1 VGEFWLSSPLIFLRK
16 KNGTNYKKED
26 INLMA
31 EEFKSPVEGAKF
43 VPVETYEIRVAI
55 GELDYTSDL
64 ISANFKSSLSTGYQ
78 TMNLVFELDPTDII
92 LYELY
97 GGQEIKVAIILKR
110 ETSEMG
116 PRIDLDLVLITSNFL
131 LNEKQTESSTKQK
144 DRGILSVRTVVR
156 PAYQIINSLV
166 NAVFIGKDL
175 NSIITSLATS
185 VGAKKLVFD
194 SDGRNNSPID
204 QVCIPP
210 TTFYKIIKEYDRNNP
225 EVFDGFL
232 DQRFG
237 LFNGVPGVFCQF
249 DKTVYIKNLTSKM
262 NKSPVFTIY
271 QMASDTEVKRME
283 EIIKK
288 STDGKTFYTY
298 DTIHTDYSANAK
310 FASLGSNINHVIKP
324 KDTLSAIFNQNLETV
339 AGTYGLIYQNKKI
352 FKNSAIDRKKY
363 YNEDTGNETEQTI
376 FNSRFAR
383 QVADLSTISINLER
397 NLPVLDLIQVGECV
411 DFKPLIVD
419 YLNLSGKY
427 ILWSVDIMFTRP
439 STWETVA
446 SVNLIRTNKISG
458 QEVKPYKNTE
468 TLAIALFNEIK
479 NGKTLNESLA
489 PNITPAKKD
498 INWGHVERLTNQ
510 INKLQENINKTCGGA
525 IETLSLSVRT
535 TCRLWRNELDAAKVA
550 RATEMGTTQSDAE
563 AIREERKR
571 TKIVIPTD
579 IVTVS
584 ENKQANVKPF
594 QEKSKEEIAEAAKDQ
609 QRIEYLENKLFPCE
623 LNPTQ
628 RGCGRSITGLQKELD
643 QLLAKQKSR

>member
-1 VGEFWLSSPLIFLRK
+1 MEQTI
-16 KNGTNYKKED
+16 KKED
-26 INLMA
+26 INLMP

-43 VPVETYEIRVAI
+43 IPAETYEIRVAI

-78 TMNLVFELDPTDII
+78 TMNLAFELDPTDVI

-110 ETSEMG
+110 ETAEMG
-116 PRIDLDLVLITSNFL
+116 QRIDLDLILITSNFL
-131 LNEKQTESSTKQK
+131 LNEKQTEASTKQK

-446 SVNLIRTNKISG
+446 SINLIRTNKISG
-458 QEVKPYKNTE
+458 QEVKSYQQATADP
-468 TLAIALFNEIK
+468 I
-479 NGKTLNESLA
+479 TLNEIDKGQTLNTALA
-489 PNITPAKKD
+489 SPAAPAKKD
-498 INWGHVERLTNQ
+498 VNWGHVERLTNQ
-510 INKLQENINKTCGGA
+510 INKLQKYINKNCGGV

-535 TCRLWRNELDAAKVA
+535 TCRLWGNDLDAAKVA

-563 AIREERKR
+563 AILEERKKAR
-571 TKIVIPTD
+571 VNNLIDSIKVA
-579 IVTVS
+579 
-584 ENKQANVKPF
+584 ENKQPNVKPF
-594 QEKSKEEIAEAAKDQ
+594 QEKSKEEIGKISKNQ
-609 QRIEYLENKLFPCE
+609 QTIDKIQNKLSQCE
-623 LNPTQ
+623 IQPNS
-628 RGCGRSITGLQKELD
+628 RGCSKLQIAVMKEKLHQLIAEERGR
-643 QLLAKQKSR
+643 

>member
-1 VGEFWLSSPLIFLRK
+1 MEQTI
-16 KNGTNYKKED
+16 KKED
-26 INLMA
+26 INLMP

-43 VPVETYEIRVAI
+43 IPAETYEIRVAI

-78 TMNLVFELDPTDII
+78 TMNLAFELDPTDVI

-110 ETSEMG
+110 ETAEMG
-116 PRIDLDLVLITSNFL
+116 QRIDLDLILITSNFL
-131 LNEKQTESSTKQK
+131 LNEKQTEASTKQK

-237 LFNGVPGVFCQF
+237 LFDGVPGVFCQF

-446 SVNLIRTNKISG
+446 SINLIRTNKISG
-458 QEVKPYKNTE
+458 QEVKSYQQATADP
-468 TLAIALFNEIK
+468 I
-479 NGKTLNESLA
+479 TLNEIDKGQTLNTALA
-489 PNITPAKKD
+489 SPAAPAKKD
-498 INWGHVERLTNQ
+498 VNWGHVERLTNQ
-510 INKLQENINKTCGGA
+510 INKLQKYINKNCGGV

-535 TCRLWRNELDAAKVA
+535 TCRLWGNDLDAAKVA

-563 AIREERKR
+563 AILEERKKAR
-571 TKIVIPTD
+571 VNNLIDSIKVA
-579 IVTVS
+579 
-584 ENKQANVKPF
+584 ENKQPNVKPF
-594 QEKSKEEIAEAAKDQ
+594 QEKSKEEIGKISKNQ
-609 QRIEYLENKLFPCE
+609 QTIDKIQNKLSQCE
-623 LNPTQ
+623 IQPNS
-628 RGCGRSITGLQKELD
+628 RGCSKLQIAVMKEKLHQLIAEERGR
-643 QLLAKQKSR
+643 

>member
-1 VGEFWLSSPLIFLRK
+1 MEQTI
-16 KNGTNYKKED
+16 KKED
-26 INLMA
+26 INLMP

-43 VPVETYEIRVAI
+43 VPVETYQIRVAI

-64 ISANFKSSLSTGYQ
+64 ISANFKSSLGTGYQ
-78 TMNLVFELDPTDII
+78 TMNLVFELDPTDVII
-92 LYELY
+92 YELY
-97 GGQEIKVAIILKR
+97 GGQEIKVAIILQR
-110 ETSEMG
+110 ETAEIG
-116 PRIDLDLVLITSNFL
+116 PRIDLDLVLITSDFL
-131 LNEKQTESSTKQK
+131 LNEKQTESSSQQK

-175 NSIITSLATS
+175 NSIITSLASS
-185 VGAKKLVFD
+185 VGAKLVFD
-194 SDGRNNSPID
+194 SDGRNDSSID

-262 NKSPVFTIY
+262 NKSPAFTIY
-271 QMASDTEVKRME
+271 QMATDTETKRME

-288 STDGKTFYTY
+288 STDGETFYTY
-298 DTIHTDYSANAK
+298 DTIHTDYAANAK
-310 FASLGSNINHVIKP
+310 FASLGSNINHIIKP
-324 KDTLSAIFNQNLETV
+324 KDTLSAILNQNLETV
-339 AGTYGLIYQNKKI
+339 AETYGLIYQNKKI

-363 YNEDTGNETEQTI
+363 YNEDTGNELEQTI
-376 FNSRFAR
+376 FNSRFSR
-383 QVADLSTISINLER
+383 QMADLSTISINLER
-397 NLPVLDLIQVGECV
+397 NLPVLGLIQVGECV

-427 ILWSVDIMFTRP
+427 ILWSVDIRFTRP

-458 QEVKPYKNTE
+458 QEVKPYKEKE
-468 TLAIALFNEIK
+468 TLAIALFNEIQ
-479 NGKTLNESLA
+479 NGKTLNEALA
-489 PNITPAKKD
+489 QNATPAKKD
-498 INWGHVERLTNQ
+498 INWGRVERLTNQ
-510 INKLQENINKTCGGA
+510 INKLQATIDKNCGGVVEA
-525 IETLSLSVRT
+525 LSPSTRT
-535 TCRLWRNELDAAKVA
+535 NCRLWRNELDAAKVA

-563 AIREERKR
+563 EIREERKR

-579 IVTVS
+579 SIKVA
-584 ENKQANVKPF
+584 ENKQANIKPF
-594 QEKSKEEIAEAAKDQ
+594 QEKSAEELAEIAKDQ
-609 QRIEYLENKLFPCE
+609 QRIDQLQDWIEDCDGLISVDI
-623 LNPTQ
+623 LN
-628 RGCGRSITGLQKELD
+628 RGCNHRTQARDRAELAK
-643 QLLAKQKSR
+643 LLAKQKSR

>member
-1 VGEFWLSSPLIFLRK
+1 MEQTI
-16 KNGTNYKKED
+16 KKED
-26 INLMA
+26 INLMP

-43 VPVETYEIRVAI
+43 IPAETYEIRVAI

-78 TMNLVFELDPTDII
+78 TMNLAFELDPTDVI

-110 ETSEMG
+110 ETAEMG
-116 PRIDLDLVLITSNFL
+116 QRIDLDLILITSNFL
-131 LNEKQTESSTKQK
+131 LNEKQTEASTKQK

-237 LFNGVPGVFCQF
+237 LFDGVPGVFCQF

-271 QMASDTEVKRME
+271 QMATDTEVKRME

-446 SVNLIRTNKISG
+446 SINLIRTNKISG
-458 QEVKPYKNTE
+458 QEVKSYQQATADP
-468 TLAIALFNEIK
+468 I
-479 NGKTLNESLA
+479 TLNEIDKGQTLNTALA
-489 PNITPAKKD
+489 SPAAPAKKD
-498 INWGHVERLTNQ
+498 VNWGHVERLTNQ
-510 INKLQENINKTCGGA
+510 INKLQKYINKNCGGV

-535 TCRLWRNELDAAKVA
+535 TCRLWGNDLDAAKVA

-563 AIREERKR
+563 AILEERKKAR
-571 TKIVIPTD
+571 VNNLIDSIKVA
-579 IVTVS
+579 
-584 ENKQANVKPF
+584 ENKQPNVKPF
-594 QEKSKEEIAEAAKDQ
+594 QEKSKEEIGKISKNQ
-609 QRIEYLENKLFPCE
+609 QTIDKIQNKLSQCE
-623 LNPTQ
+623 IQPNS
-628 RGCGRSITGLQKELD
+628 RGCSKLQIAVMKEKLHQLIAEERGR
-643 QLLAKQKSR
+643 